1 MKIKEFLI
9 KFVIYFSLVF
19 VVNAIVIYLWN
30 LVRHGEG
37 AFNWAT
43 TFTLAIILG
52 IILAVERARKSHEK

>member
-1 MKIKEFLI
+1 MKVKKFLI
-9 KFVIYFSLVF
+9 QFVIYFSLVF

-37 AFNWAT
+37 AFDWQS

-52 IILAVERARKSHEK
+52 IILPIHRAMTSKEK